1 MEFVCQVL
9 GVASPLPCH
18 KSARRAVSRR
28 DGRGSASNSASDS
41 SPLLPIVSLL
51 HHRDSLLCLLDLR
64 MLDGKE
70 DDDETASTVSCSES
84 FSSSS
89 GSVTFA
95 KPLVTDV
102 FIRPAT
108 SRDEKARL
116 FYCDRDYREFRKEYY
131 MYGKREPRDAVV
143 SFSDTIVTDVHE
155 FAQVEDKSIL
165 YYSEADLKRYAS
177 GRRRRCRGFPTS
189 ASPWG

>member
-1 MEFVCQVL
+1 
-9 GVASPLPCH
+9 
-18 KSARRAVSRR
+18 VSRR
-28 DGRGSASNSASDS
+28 SVRGSAPNGPSDS
-41 SPLLPIVSLL
+41 SPLLPIVSMF

-64 MLDGKE
+64 ILDGKE

-95 KPLVTDV
+95 EPLVTDG

-108 SRDEKARL
+108 PREEKARL

-143 SFSDTIVTDVHE
+143 SFSDKIVTDVHE
-155 FAQVEDKSIL
+155 YAQVEDKSML
-165 YYSEADLKRYAS
+165 YYSESDLKRYAS
-177 GRRRRCRGFPTS
+177 GRRLRRRRCEGVPASS
-189 ASPWG
+189 ASPWTR

>member
-1 MEFVCQVL
+1 
-9 GVASPLPCH
+9 
-18 KSARRAVSRR
+18 VSRR
-28 DGRGSASNSASDS
+28 SVRGSAPNGPSDS
-41 SPLLPIVSLL
+41 SPLLPIVSMF

-64 MLDGKE
+64 ILDGKE

-95 KPLVTDV
+95 EPLVTDV
-102 FIRPAT
+102 FIRPST
-108 SRDEKARL
+108 PREEKARL

-143 SFSDTIVTDVHE
+143 SFSDKIVTDVHE
-155 FAQVEDKSIL
+155 YAQVEDKSIL
-165 YYSEADLKRYAS
+165 YYSESDLKRYVI
-177 GRRRRCRGFPTS
+177 GRRRWRRRCEGVPASSAFPWTR
-189 ASPWG
+189 